1 MANDNNRILLEIDKI
16 IRELNREIINP
27 AIQELTVADLS
38 PVLKLVARA
47 RSAYLKQLLD
57 IANIAGDGLPP
68 PEQVKQLQRLRL
80 TFEELVK
87 GSQAIETAIQRGY
100 LDVKPR

>member
-27 AIQELTVADLS
+27 AFQELTVADLS

-47 RSAYLKQLLD
+47 RSAYLKELLD
-57 IANIAGDGLPP
+57 IAHIAGDGLPP